1 MKTMTRRFFAGAVA
15 GLAAAAALV
24 ASPSAHADDYPSR
37 YVTMIVPYAAG
48 GPTDINARVL
58 AAALSNVL
66 GKQVVVENR
75 GGAGTTIGTAQ
86 VAHAAPD
93 GYTLLFADIGLA
105 VSHNIV
111 KASYDPERDFVPVAF
126 VTRSSLSLVVNPKV
140 PAKTVKELI
149 ALAKRKPGELQY
161 GSAGLGSPPHLAG
174 LALTRTTGTN
184 MLHVAYKG
192 SGPAVADVIAG
203 QISLMFLGPAAAA
216 PYVKSGQL
224 RALAIT
230 GTERSPALPDVP
242 TFRES
247 GIDLAGIDTGT
258 WWGIVAPAGTPADV
272 VDKLNRAVNKALTD
286 PSLKEKF
293 AKFGV
298 NVVGGTPKEFGD
310 FVKSQQAYWRE
321 ALKDVK
327 ARQSQ

>member
-1 MKTMTRRFFAGAVA
+1 MAAPAARLLGIVRGPWHPPHLCPTRRAS
-15 GLAAAAALV
+15 ALG
-24 ASPSAHADDYPSR
+24 D
-37 YVTMIVPYAAG
+37 
-48 GPTDINARVL
+48 
-58 AAALSNVL
+58 VL

-86 VAHAAPD
+86 VAHATPD

-111 KASYDPERDFVPVAF
+111 KANYDPERDFVPVAF

-140 PAKTVKELI
+140 PANNVKELI
-149 ALAKRKPGELQY
+149 ALAKQKPGELQY

-174 LALTRTTGTN
+174 LAFTRATGTD

-192 SGPAVADVIAG
+192 SGPAVTDVIAG
-203 QISLMFLGPAAAA
+203 QISLMFLGPSAAA

-224 RALAIT
+224 RAVAIT
-230 GTERSPALPDVP
+230 GKQRSPTLPDVP

-258 WWGIVAPAGTPADV
+258 WWGIVAPAGTPVAI
-272 VDKLNRAVNKALTD
+272 VDKLNEAVNKALAD
-286 PSLKEKF
+286 PALKEKF
-293 AKFGV
+293 AKFDL
-298 NVVGGTPKEFGD
+298 NVVGGTPQEFGD
-310 FVKSQQAYWRE
+310 FVKSQQSYWRE
-321 ALKDVK
+321 ALKNVK
-327 ARQSQ
+327 AQQAQ